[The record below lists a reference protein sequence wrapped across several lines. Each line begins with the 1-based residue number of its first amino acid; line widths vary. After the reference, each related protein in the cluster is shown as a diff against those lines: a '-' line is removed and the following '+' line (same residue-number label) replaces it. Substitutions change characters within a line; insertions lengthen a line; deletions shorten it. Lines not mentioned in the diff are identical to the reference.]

1 MRKRFLVACE
11 IRVRS
16 RVSSVFTLFFV
27 SFTNIIPDMFSPI
40 QKKVIACAV
49 TGLAGVVLLVLFVGV
64 IAMAAKFI
72 AMFNTVI
79 WPIVI
84 ALLLAMLLQPVCD
97 FLERRLRFP
106 RSVAIF
112 SLFVLLVATLAGI
125 SLFLVPAIVKQATEL
140 VHQIPVLWGKLLENF
155 PQLAEWIEDRLRDGG
170 LVERIKENG
179 HLGAQLK
186 TLATAALPKL
196 QMIWIRA
203 EGLFAQIVAA
213 AVVPIYFYYLIYGR
227 HDLIGKFEKEFTA
240 IMPRRIVS
248 DIAFL
253 MRQFRDIVLAF
264 FRGQFIVVTCY
275 GLILA
280 IGFFFAGLPGAIL
293 FGLGLGYL
301 NMIPYFGTVIGL
313 CVILPLAFF
322 SGGIWMLAAVI
333 GVFCVAQLVEAYW
346 LTPKIMEHH
355 TGLHP
360 MVIMISIFFWAI
372 ALDGILGM
380 VLAVPLTA
388 FFVVFWRLLKERYLS
403 GNSSAV
409 KN

>member
-1 MRKRFLVACE
+1 
-11 IRVRS
+11 
-16 RVSSVFTLFFV
+16 
-27 SFTNIIPDMFSPI
+27 MFSPI

-49 TGLAGVVLLVLFVGV
+49 TGLAGVVLLALFVGV
-64 IAMAAKFI
+64 IAMTAKFI

-97 FLERRLRFP
+97 FLERRLRFS
-106 RSVAIF
+106 RSIAIF
-112 SLFVLLVATLAGI
+112 SLFVLLVAVLVGV
-125 SLFLVPAIVKQATEL
+125 LFFLVPAIVNQATEL
-140 VHQIPVLWGKLLENF
+140 VHQIPVIWGKLLENF
-155 PQLAEWIEDRLRDGG
+155 PQFAEWLEERLRDGG

-186 TLATAALPKL
+186 TLAMAALPKL
-196 QMIWIRA
+196 QMIWIKA
-203 EGLFAQIVAA
+203 EGFFAQLVAA

-240 IMPRRIVS
+240 IMPKRIVA

-275 GLILA
+275 GAILA

-301 NMIPYFGTVIGL
+301 NMIPYFGTVVGL

-322 SGGIWMLAAVI
+322 AGGIWMLATVI
-333 GVFCVAQLVEAYW
+333 GVFCVAQLIEAYW

-388 FFVVFWRLLKERYLS
+388 FFVVFWRLIKERYLS
-403 GNSSAV
+403 GNFSVV